1 MGGVIVEIE
10 CLCTGI
16 LFADVVCSPI
26 PGVPE
31 AGTLVPADTMQLS
44 LGGCCSNAALDLA
57 RLGVRVGAAGCVG
70 DDVFGQFIIDTLSR
84 GGVGVGGVHKVE
96 GINTAS
102 TMVINV
108 RGEDRRFISSPGAN
122 HRFTVDHVP
131 PAWVEQ
137 ARVLYVGGYL
147 MLPGLEN
154 ERALEWF
161 RSARASGTKT
171 VLDVVYL
178 GGEDCR
184 RAVEL
189 LLPET
194 DYFLPNEDEA
204 AVLTGLSDPVEQ
216 AQAFRDAGAAN
227 VVITRGEEGCLMVGD
242 GVRLRAGAYPIELVG
257 GTGAGDAFDAGL
269 MMGLLAGEDAAGCLR
284 WASALGASCCRHLS
298 ATGGVFNRDE
308 AEEFMRKHQ
317 LEIEAF

>member
-1 MGGVIVEIE
+1 VLLERR
-10 CLCTGI
+10 
-16 LFADVVCSPI
+16 S
-26 PGVPE
+26 
-31 AGTLVPADTMQLS
+31 
-44 LGGCCSNAALDLA
+44 
-57 RLGVRVGAAGCVG
+57 VG

-84 GGVGVGGVHKVE
+84 GGVGVGGVHKAE

-131 PAWVEQ
+131 PAWIEQ
-137 ARVLYVGGYL
+137 AKVLYVGGYL

-154 ERALEWF
+154 EGALEWF

-178 GGEDCR
+178 GGEGCR

-204 AVLTGLSDPVEQ
+204 AVLTGRRAAPGRGLPD
-216 AQAFRDAGAAN
+216 RAGRRH
-227 VVITRGEEGCLMVGD
+227 RGGR
-242 GVRLRAGAYPIELVG
+242 RLRRR
-257 GTGAGDAFDAGL
+257 TDD
-269 MMGLLAGEDAAGCLR
+269 
-284 WASALGASCCRHLS
+284 GASGR
-298 ATGGVFNRDE
+298 
-308 AEEFMRKHQ
+308 
-317 LEIEAF
+317 

>member
-1 MGGVIVEIE
+1 MAVD

-26 PGVPE
+26 ERIPD
-31 AGTLVPADTMQLS
+31 AGHLAPAETMQLS
-44 LGGCCSNAALDLA
+44 LGGCCANAALDLA

-70 DDVFGQFIIDTLSR
+70 DDVFGQYVTQTLSR
-84 GGVGVGGVHKVE
+84 GGVDIAGVETVE
-96 GINTAS
+96 AVNTAA
-102 TMVINV
+102 TMVVNV

-131 PAWVEQ
+131 PEWIEQ
-137 ARVLYVGGYL
+137 AKVLYIGGYL

-154 ERALEWF
+154 ERTLELL
-161 RSARASGTKT
+161 RSARAAGTKT

-178 GGEDCR
+178 GGENCR

-194 DYFLPNEDEA
+194 DYFLPNDDEA
-204 AVLTGLSDPVEQ
+204 AVLTGLTDPVEQ
-216 AQAFRDAGAAN
+216 AQAFRDAGTTN
-227 VVITRGEEGCLMVGD
+227 VVITQGNDGCLLLGED
-242 GVRLRAGAYPIELVG
+242 VRLRAGAYPIDFIG

-284 WASALGASCCRHLS
+284 WASALGASCCRSLS
-298 ATGGVFNRDE
+298 ATDGTFNRQE
-308 AEEFMRKHQ
+308 AEQFMAANELR
-317 LEIEAF
+317 IENF